1 MKSLSKEDEESQTES
16 ALSLLSSSRHR
27 TDPPPPHLLPIV
39 GSGNQFRVQISLRFW
54 TDGLDFTAAVGR
66 SPPPPGGFHWS
77 PHPRENVPAE
87 AAVPSHNA
95 IGFLHMEASERE
107 HLRIFIRN
115 QIRFEGIPSLP
126 SDSSHQG
133 RGHSQSCS
141 PDLENA
147 NSGKPDC
154 QNSRPDPYPTY

>member
-1 MKSLSKEDEESQTES
+1 M
-16 ALSLLSSSRHR
+16 SLLSSSRHR
-27 TDPPPPHLLPIV
+27 TDPPNPPHLLPFV

-66 SPPPPGGFHWS
+66 SPPPP
-77 PHPRENVPAE
+77 REDFTGAPIPERTFLQVPAE

-126 SDSSHQG
+126 SYSSHQG

-154 QNSRPDPYPTY
+154 QNSRPDPYLLEPCRAGLVP